1 MGGIGQLF
9 FNYVCNARAR
19 PTYLIKI
26 ISQTTLIFYILWNY
40 RIVWYIKT
48 LNGLKDFLPHL
59 NNNVP
64 IIKPVFINIT
74 RIQIFSTLNTLYK
87 ITASKSYEIRNAAL
101 YIITNRERNSV
112 TLCF

>member
-64 IIKPVFINIT
+64 IIKPVYIK
-74 RIQIFSTLNTLYK
+74 LYK